1 MATGQ
6 PSFLQILLM
15 VILGR
20 PEGHRGHNFG
30 RNGTGTPL
38 LVAVPGSD
46 KRSFLP
52 RGVVVDGRSILG
64 THIRSL
70 AIANVYLINGL
81 WIITPMFSPLWAWLS
96 IQNAFSD
103 DETGVRKTS

>member
-1 MATGQ
+1 MEY
-6 PSFLQILLM
+6 
-15 VILGR
+15 LG
-20 PEGHRGHNFG
+20 EHYY
-30 RNGTGTPL
+30 
-38 LVAVPGSD
+38 SD
-46 KRSFLP
+46 HKFSTEE
-52 RGVVVDGRSILG
+52 

-103 DETGVRKTS
+103 DETAVRKTS